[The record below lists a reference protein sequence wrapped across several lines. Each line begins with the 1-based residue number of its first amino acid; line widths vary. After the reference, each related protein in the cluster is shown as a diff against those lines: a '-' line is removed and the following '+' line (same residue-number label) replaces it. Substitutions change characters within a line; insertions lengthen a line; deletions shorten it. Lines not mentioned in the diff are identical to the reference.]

1 MILPAAVF
9 LLAAGGRAVWL
20 TKSSNKVTHSP
31 SRSIKLVLLSAFTAV
46 QFTILLGRATDRP
59 ASVTAAALDFAAAL
73 VLFILSCFEHSRSV
87 TPSTIIGLYLLVSL
101 LFDAVRLRTLFLLHD
116 RLAHSLALSLAV
128 KTTVLITE
136 AVEKRAI
143 LLNPYRNL
151 PPESTSGIYNKS
163 VFWWLNS
170 LLFLGFN
177 KTLKVDDLFTLDPAL
192 ASANVHRRFHTAWTA
207 VKEHSRFS
215 LIWVT
220 FRVLKWQ
227 LLVSAIPRL
236 LLTATTLTQPFL
248 IQATITFISDRN
260 QPASTGWSLAAAYFL
275 ISFAEAMLRPAFEH
289 LLNRCTTQV
298 RGGLIAL
305 LYEKT
310 LDISISATDPSASLT
325 LMSADIQ
332 RITDTTVLFHD
343 TWCSFIDIG
352 IGMYLLYLRMGSAC
366 YAPAI
371 VYVIQMIG
379 TAWIVR
385 IISDFQRRWLDA
397 VQKRV
402 SFTSGLLHS
411 MRNIKLL
418 GMSSIVEEKTQ
429 NLRSEEIEQCKRFR
443 VINNFRI
450 VIGLSASVCSPFA
463 AFLVYY
469 LQAGGT
475 LDIASAFSVLTILR
489 VVESPINVVVYAA
502 TTTASA
508 LSCFERIQT
517 YLLSE
522 SRHDNR
528 LSLSD
533 IYDSEGYWNS
543 STGESME
550 MRRLGSVSQSP
561 ADDAVVLKKCSFG
574 WERYPIV
581 KDIDL
586 SLRAGSFTM
595 IIGPVGCGKSTLLKG
610 ILSETALSQGFV
622 YLRNDSIAFADQEAW
637 IQNGTISESVCPPSS
652 NYDEQWY
659 REVVQCCGLS
669 QDIEVFPKGDLTP
682 IGSKG
687 ISLSGGQKQRLALAR
702 AVYCKADL
710 LVLDDIFSGLDND
723 TEDLIFRNLFGRYG
737 PIKRFKTTVLMVTHA
752 VHRLPHADLIM
763 TLNEHGR
770 ISEQGNYTT
779 LMSSDGYVRGLE
791 VRMKQYVEIE
801 GEHPPSAAKP
811 PTQTAIEDEGTED
824 LLRRTGEWK
833 TYKHYFRSSGYVPSV
848 LSMFF
853 TTLYVL
859 SIQMPGILVNHFSS
873 NSSSATLFT
882 SILGISAAMGL
893 FGLTTMSY
901 TVFMIMQPRS
911 ASGLHL
917 KMLQTVLN
925 APLSFFTRTDI
936 GSITNRFSQDM
947 SLVDSDLPF
956 AYVSCGLEAIL
967 CIFGIGLMAASSG
980 FFAAAVP
987 VVVAA
992 LYMIQKY
999 YLRTSRQIR
1008 LLDLEEKAPLYTMFA
1023 ETAAGLASIRAFG
1036 WSSKF
1041 AARHLELLDRSQR
1054 PFYLL
1059 RCIQRW
1065 LSLVLDLMVSA
1076 MIAIL
1081 MIIVVSKRDSIDPGL
1096 VGLGLLSTISLN
1108 SALTDVVKQWTNLE
1122 TSIGAI
1128 SRICEFVQ
1136 TTVSE
1141 HKPQESDIVPSQWPA
1156 RGDVRFEAFAASYS
1170 EDSALVLKNIEIE
1183 LNSGEKIGI
1192 CGRSGSG
1199 KSSMLSSVFHM
1210 LEFRTGSIQIDGK
1223 NIAFIP
1229 RETLRSRL
1237 NVIPQEPWWVTTESV
1252 RFNMDP
1258 WNASNGSFNTP
1269 LERDE
1274 EDAKFIT
1281 ALSRCHIWHII
1292 QKRGGLDAAMT
1303 VDFLSH
1309 GQRQLFCLAR
1319 ALIRRSKVVVLD
1331 EISANVDIKT
1341 DALMQQVIREHFADC
1356 TVISVAHRLNTIDD
1370 SDRVVVLGQ
1379 GRVVEVG
1386 EPQALLKT
1394 DRSRFRE
1401 LYET

>member
-1 MILPAAVF
+1 M
-9 LLAAGGRAVWL
+9 
-20 TKSSNKVTHSP
+20 
-31 SRSIKLVLLSAFTAV
+31 
-46 QFTILLGRATDRP
+46 
-59 ASVTAAALDFAAAL
+59 
-73 VLFILSCFEHSRSV
+73 
-87 TPSTIIGLYLLVSL
+87 TPSTIIGLYLLISL
-101 LFDAVRLRTLFLLHD
+101 SFDAVRLRTFFLLHE

-128 KTTVLITE
+128 KTTVLIIE

-143 LLNPYRNL
+143 LINPYRDL
-151 PPESTSGIYNKS
+151 PPEATSGIYNKS
-163 VFWWLNS
+163 IFWWLNS

-177 KTLKVDDLFTLDPAL
+177 KTLKVDDLFTLDPSL
-192 ASANVHRRFHTAWTA
+192 ASSDVHQRFHSAWAA
-207 VKEHSRFS
+207 VKEHGRFS

-236 LLTATTLTQPFL
+236 LLTATTFTQPFL
-248 IQATITFISDRN
+248 IQAVVTFIGDRD
-260 QPASTGWSLAAAYFL
+260 QSVSTGWGLAAAYFL
-275 ISFAEAMLRPAFEH
+275 ISFAGAMLRPAFEH

-298 RGGLIAL
+298 RGGLVSL

-310 LDISISATDPSASLT
+310 LDISITATDPSASLT
-325 LMSADIQ
+325 LMSADVQ
-332 RITDTTVLFHD
+332 RITETIVFFHD
-343 TWCSFIDIG
+343 TWCSFIDIA
-352 IGMYLLYLRMGSAC
+352 IAMYLLYLRMGSAC
-366 YAPAI
+366 YAPAV

-379 TAWIVR
+379 TGWIVK
-385 IISDFQRRWLDA
+385 IISEFQKRWLDA

-402 SFTSGLLHS
+402 SFTSDLLHS
-411 MRNIKLL
+411 MRNVKLL
-418 GMSSIVEEKTQ
+418 GISSVVEEKTQ
-429 NLRSEEIEQCKRFR
+429 SLRSNEIEQCKRFR
-443 VINNFRI
+443 IINNFRS
-450 VIGLSASVCSPFA
+450 VIGLSASICAPFA

-469 LQAGGT
+469 LQADGA

-489 VVESPINVVVYAA
+489 VVETPINVMVYAA
-502 TTTASA
+502 SASASA
-508 LSCFERIQT
+508 LSCFERIQA

-522 SRHDNR
+522 SRHDDR
-528 LSLSD
+528 LSLRNV
-533 IYDSEGYWNS
+533 YDSLDYWNAD
-543 STGESME
+543 TGIE
-550 MRRLGSVSQSP
+550 MRGSVSRSP
-561 ADDAVVLKKCSFG
+561 ADEAVVLKSCSFG
-574 WERYPIV
+574 WAVHPIV
-581 KDIDL
+581 KDIDF
-586 SLRAGSFTM
+586 SLRNGSFTM

-622 YLRNDSIAFADQEAW
+622 YLRNDSTAFADQEAW
-637 IQNGTISESVCPPSS
+637 IQNGTIKDAICPSS
-652 NYDEQWY
+652 SLYDEQWY
-659 REVVQCCGLS
+659 HEVVRCCGLV
-669 QDIEVFPKGDLTP
+669 QDIHVLPKGDLTP

-702 AVYCKADL
+702 AVYTKPEL
-710 LVLDDIFSGLDND
+710 LILDDVFSGLDND
-723 TEDLIFRNLFGRYG
+723 TEEMIFRDLFGRLG

-752 VHRLPHADLIM
+752 VHRLPQADLIIS
-763 TLNEHGR
+763 LNEHGR
-770 ISEQGNYTT
+770 ISEQGTYTT
-779 LMSSDGYVRGLE
+779 LISSDGYVRGLE
-791 VRMKQYVEIE
+791 VRTKQHEEVER
-801 GEHPPSAAKP
+801 EHPPPTAKP
-811 PTQTAIEDEGTED
+811 PTQTIIEDEATED

-833 TYKHYFRSSGYVPSV
+833 TYKHYFKSSGYAPSL
-848 LSMFF
+848 LSLFF
-853 TTLYVL
+853 TVLYVL
-859 SIQMPGILVNHFSS
+859 SLQMPGILVNHFSD
-873 NSSSATLFT
+873 NDSSSATLFT

-893 FGLTTMSY
+893 FGLTAMAY

-947 SLVDSDLPF
+947 SLVDSDLPN
-956 AYVSCGLEAIL
+956 AYVGCGLEAIL

-980 FFAAAVP
+980 FFAAAIP
-987 VVVAA
+987 FVVGA
-992 LYMIQKY
+992 LYIIQKY

-1036 WSSKF
+1036 WSDKF
-1041 AARHLELLDRSQR
+1041 GTRHLELLDRSQR

-1059 RCIQRW
+1059 LCIQRW

-1081 MIIVVSKRDSIDPGL
+1081 MIIVVSKRDTIDPGL

-1108 SALTDVVKQWTNLE
+1108 SALTEVVKQWTNLE

-1128 SRICEFVQ
+1128 SRIFEFVG
-1136 TTVSE
+1136 TTASE
-1141 HKPQESDIVPSQWPA
+1141 HKPQESDIVRSQWPEK
-1156 RGDVRFEAFAASYS
+1156 GEVGFKNCAASYS
-1170 EDSALVLKNIEIE
+1170 GDSALVLEDVEIDIG
-1183 LNSGEKIGI
+1183 SGEKVGI

-1199 KSSMLSSVFHM
+1199 KSSMLSSLLHL
-1210 LEFRTGSIQIDGK
+1210 LEIGNGSIQIDGK
-1223 NIAFIP
+1223 DIAFIP
-1229 RETLRSRL
+1229 RETLRSRI

-1258 WNASNGSFNTP
+1258 WNAANGLFNTP

-1281 ALSRCHIWHII
+1281 ALSRCQVWHII
-1292 QKRGGLDAAMT
+1292 QQRGGLEATMT

-1319 ALIRRSKVVVLD
+1319 ALVRRSKIVVLD
-1331 EISANVDIKT
+1331 EVSANVDIKT

-1356 TVISVAHRLNTIDD
+1356 TVVSVAHRLNTIDD
-1370 SDRVVVLGQ
+1370 NDRIVVLSR
-1379 GRVVEVG
+1379 GRVAEVG
-1386 EPQALLKT
+1386 GPQTLLKT
-1394 DRSRFRE
+1394 EGSRFRE